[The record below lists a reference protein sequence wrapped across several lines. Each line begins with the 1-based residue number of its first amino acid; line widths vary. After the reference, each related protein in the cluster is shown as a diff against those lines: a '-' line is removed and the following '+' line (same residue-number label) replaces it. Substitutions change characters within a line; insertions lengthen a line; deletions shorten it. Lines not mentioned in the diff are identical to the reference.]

1 MKRLI
6 IITGAV
12 LLAASCAEQED
23 GAVRHGAGTPVVF
36 EVSPGA
42 TKAAADYKTETY
54 FTLGEGF
61 GETTVNTGGVSVPY
75 TYDGGFLVPA
85 AQAVT
90 FPADGSDIPQI
101 TVKWPA
107 DALRLS
113 QGVQGALKDQTAP
126 EAFFASDWLK
136 ATLKNVVPATVI
148 PISFDHERCKITFTV
163 TGENAGKKIKSL
175 TVGGYKAYCAP
186 DSNDA
191 QLIYDFQY
199 DKGAM
204 PSGTT
209 GTIEIDGLEGI
220 VEIML
225 LDSPDDMLTG
235 GGDNCTVNLNI

>member
-1 MKRLI
+1 M
-6 IITGAV
+6 ITGVV
-12 LLAASCAEQED
+12 LLAAACAEQEEE
-23 GAVRHGAGTPVVF
+23 AVRRGAGIPIVF
-36 EVSPGA
+36 EVTSGA

-61 GETTVNTGGVSVPY
+61 SEATVNTGGTSVPY
-75 TYDGGFLVPA
+75 IYDDGFLVPV
-85 AQAVT
+85 AQAAA
-90 FPADGSDIPQI
+90 FPEDGSDIRRI

-107 DALRLS
+107 DAIRLS
-113 QGVQGALKDQTAP
+113 QAVQGALKDQSTS

-136 ATLKNVVPATVI
+136 ATLNNVVPAAVI

-175 TVGGYKAYCAP
+175 TAGGYRAYCAP

-191 QLIYDFQY
+191 QLIYDFQH

-209 GTIEIDGLEGI
+209 GTIEIEGVEGI
-220 VEIML
+220 AEIML